1 MRRLGIT
8 SVILAILAIPPGL
21 ISGIGVSMALF
32 ALLLSGISSISGR
45 LKYVSI
51 VAIIT
56 TLNLFFVSVESA
68 SWSQKR
74 YASPYPHGKPPI
86 EWSEVEGARNS
97 RQKAFNEFVEFVSI
111 PYGITLLC
119 MLIGI
124 SNRYRKKKA
133 KTYKQGIKAG

>member
-8 SVILAILAIPPGL
+8 SVVLAILAIPPSL

-32 ALLLSGISSISGR
+32 ALVLSGISSLSGR
-45 LKYVSI
+45 LKYVSL

-56 TLNLFFVSVESA
+56 TLSLFFISVESA

-74 YASPYPHGKPPI
+74 YAAPYPHGKPPI
-86 EWSEVEGARNS
+86 EWPEVEGARNS

-124 SNRYRKKKA
+124 SNRYIKKMARTCK
-133 KTYKQGIKAG
+133 KGIKAG

>member
-1 MRRLGIT
+1 MKWLGIT
-8 SVILAILAIPPGL
+8 SVILAILAIPPGF

-51 VAIIT
+51 VVIIT
-56 TLNLFFVSVESA
+56 TLNLFFVSVDSA

-74 YASPYPHGKPPI
+74 YAAPYPHGKPPI
-86 EWSEVEGARNS
+86 DWPEIEGARES

-124 SNRYRKKKA
+124 RHRNKMSKTDKK
-133 KTYKQGIKAG
+133 GIKS